1 MNVRR
6 GGFGT
11 GLVRRK
17 GSGQGLPQDSI
28 EVYKWLD
35 IAALRI
41 ADWER
46 ENVVQNRDRIAAK
59 MAQQQIAE
67 VQKLA
72 REWRP
77 K

>member
-1 MNVRR
+1 MY
-6 GGFGT
+6 
-11 GLVRRK
+11 

-59 MAQQQIAE
+59 IAQQQIAE

>member
-1 MNVRR
+1 MY
-6 GGFGT
+6 
-11 GLVRRK
+11 